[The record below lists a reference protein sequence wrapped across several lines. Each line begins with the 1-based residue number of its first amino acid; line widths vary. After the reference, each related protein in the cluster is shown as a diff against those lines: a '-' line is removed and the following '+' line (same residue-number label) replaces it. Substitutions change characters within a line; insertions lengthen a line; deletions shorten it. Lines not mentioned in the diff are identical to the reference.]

1 MSAVGLEGLEHT
13 VQLTHVWINEL
24 NDRLAWNDKSRSYRL
39 LKAVLHAVRDR
50 LSVDDSAHL
59 AAQLPTLLRGV
70 FYEQWRPAAVPNK
83 RRALNEFIEDVG
95 TSFKVDRPE
104 KSERRSDGSAQGDRA
119 QGHGRRDRQGASRDA
134 RGDPQLLAGALWGVG
149 GGGAMIATHSL
160 SISPEKVCF
169 IVMKAHQ
176 FDVKDVVTDPDSSSN
191 AADDAMLSVLED
203 HPDDPTYRELRA
215 FIGMLSEDEQIDL
228 VALDLARPRRRH
240 ARRMGRLA
248 RGGRAPAQQAHRGLS
263 ARQADARRSSG
274 RRTGAVRMLVR
285 GFLTRRGC

>member
-95 TSFKVDRPE
+95 ASFKVDRPE
-104 KSERRSDGSAQGDRA
+104 NL
-119 QGHGRRDRQGASRDA
+119 HGAVMEALKVIAHKVTAGEIAKVRHAMPEEIRNFWPEPYVA
-134 RGDPQLLAGALWGVG
+134 AGA
-149 GGGAMIATHSL
+149 
-160 SISPEKVCF
+160 
-169 IVMKAHQ
+169 
-176 FDVKDVVTDPDSSSN
+176 
-191 AADDAMLSVLED
+191 AA
-203 HPDDPTYRELRA
+203 R
-215 FIGMLSEDEQIDL
+215 
-228 VALDLARPRRRH
+228 
-240 ARRMGRLA
+240 
-248 RGGRAPAQQAHRGLS
+248 
-263 ARQADARRSSG
+263 
-274 RRTGAVRMLVR
+274 
-285 GFLTRRGC
+285 